1 MNIENGEVK
10 QVDEAVS
17 TPKEEVSNISE
28 TAPVEDIQSLKSELA
43 LANSAAEKWENEAKA
58 HQRTA
63 SKKDSEAKRWQN
75 EIGSLNAKLD
85 VLAEIVEESVSSRGT
100 DIEEGSKERS
110 KERKPYK
117 ERIKNVPNYEQS
129 VTMEIVT
136 DIAKLTKANGLEFD
150 KSPETREAYLKY
162 LEGVNY
168 RKVEYIQDA
177 LDKVKEVVGKKM
189 AEVKETEEQRIERL
203 VQERLKETLKKNG
216 ELNAEKGS
224 PSGNTKTFTRQQIN
238 AMPLDEYKANRQA
251 IAEAQAAGRIK

>member
-1 MNIENGEVK
+1 MDSEVN
-10 QVDEAVS
+10 EAVS
-17 TPKEEVSNISE
+17 TIAEDVTNVAEEVSQVTENTPTVDLESMR
-28 TAPVEDIQSLKSELA
+28 AELA
-43 LANSAAEKWENEAKA
+43 NAKQAAEKWETEAKA

-75 EIGSLNAKLD
+75 EISSLNSKID
-85 VLAEIVEESVSSRGT
+85 VLAEIVEETITSRN
-100 DIEEGSKERS
+100 DFEEV

-117 ERIKNVPNYEQS
+117 ERVKAVPSYEQN
-129 VTMEIVT
+129 VIGDAVKEIAA
-136 DIAKLTKANGLEFD
+136 ITKANNLEFD

-216 ELNAEKGS
+216 ELNVEKGS
-224 PSGNTKTFTRQQIN
+224 PSGNTKSFTRQQIN
-238 AMPLDEYKANRQA
+238 AMSPEDYKANRQA